1 MQEDIYVSFGGAA
14 GYVTISSHF
23 YKMLLFAPEQLLPA
37 PEPKWSCSGAAPPIL
52 PSDLVTLGVLLRSS
66 STLAP
71 LTSKFTR
78 GKLTATEQMEE
89 HPS

>member
-1 MQEDIYVSFGGAA
+1 
-14 GYVTISSHF
+14 
-23 YKMLLFAPEQLLPA
+23 MLLFAPEQLLPA
-37 PEPKWSCSGAAPPIL
+37 PEPPRSCSGAAPPIL
-52 PSDLVTLGVLLRSS
+52 PSDLVTLGVLLWSS

-78 GKLTATEQMEE
+78 GKLTAPEQMEE